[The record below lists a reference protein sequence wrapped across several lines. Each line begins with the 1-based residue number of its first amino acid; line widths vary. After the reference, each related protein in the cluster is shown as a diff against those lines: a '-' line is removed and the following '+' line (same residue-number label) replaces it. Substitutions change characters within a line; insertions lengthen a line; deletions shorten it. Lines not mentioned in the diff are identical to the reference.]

1 MVSPRPWSPDTLTRL
16 LLSVLGAL
24 AVGSVVGLMADTAL
38 GLWAPEQDQETRRLL
53 AGFLG
58 TVTFHAG
65 LLAVVGRFLRKHRL
79 RWREVF
85 GFDRPGL
92 GRAIQ
97 LGLGLGVAF
106 FILNLGLMQ
115 LSGLLWT
122 GLGFEVQNQPTIV
135 ALQQGHSML
144 QVVLIAIAALVLAP
158 VVEELLFR
166 GLLYPWLRMVTS
178 SRTAVTV
185 TTVLF
190 ALSHMNLLGF
200 LPLVCF
206 GLLLIWLYDTTDNLL
221 APIAAHFVF
230 NLINFTVALLM
241 P

>member
-1 MVSPRPWSPDTLTRL
+1 MLTRL
-16 LLSVLGAL
+16 LMGVLGAL
-24 AVGSVVGLMADTAL
+24 AVGSVAGLTADTAL
-38 GLWAPEQDQETRRLL
+38 KTWRPESAEATRQLL
-53 AGFLG
+53 AGFIG
-58 TVTFHAG
+58 TFTFHAG
-65 LLAVVGRFLRKHRL
+65 LLGLVAWFLRKHRL
-79 RWREVF
+79 RWSDAF

-115 LSGLLWT
+115 LSNLLWT
-122 GLGFEVQNQPTIV
+122 SLGIAVENQPTIV
-135 ALQQGHSML
+135 ALREGGSPAQA
-144 QVVLIAIAALVLAP
+144 VLIGVAALLLAP
-158 VVEELLFR
+158 VVEEILFR
-166 GLLYPWLRMVTS
+166 GLLYPWLQMVTS
-178 SRTAVTV
+178 TRVAVTV
-185 TTVLF
+185 TTLLF

-221 APIAAHFVF
+221 APITAHFVF